1 MKRILRGT
9 ELPEIPGI
17 LGGLKTGNK
26 GGPGGFREIPDHPPR
41 PVCSLDI
48 CAQNKHENM
57 HFFGFPLINSLFC
70 IALFWLGCRDIANWR
85 RILGNS
91 GNFRGLLK
99 ILDREFQGL

>member
-48 CAQNKHENM
+48 LASDFTFFEGHSGKFWENSGN
-57 HFFGFPLINSLFC
+57 FRENSGK
-70 IALFWLGCRDIANWR
+70 FWE
-85 RILGNS
+85 ILGNS